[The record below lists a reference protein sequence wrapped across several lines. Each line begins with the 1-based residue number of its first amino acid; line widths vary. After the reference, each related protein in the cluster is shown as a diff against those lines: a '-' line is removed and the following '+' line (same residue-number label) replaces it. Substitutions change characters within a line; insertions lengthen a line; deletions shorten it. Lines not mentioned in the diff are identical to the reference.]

1 MKESDEKINLPTE
14 GCRAELLSPVSHLWK
29 GMKMLARGDYKG
41 LKTQMKVWWTMSGN
55 IIN

>member
-1 MKESDEKINLPTE
+1 MCDEKTYLPIE
-14 GCRAELLSPVSHLWK
+14 GCRAELLSPVSHLRK

-41 LKTQMKVWWTMSGN
+41 LKTQMKVWWTLSGK